1 VEVGFG
7 SGGFS
12 SVGIDSGGGF
22 SLVDR
27 VVAMVLGIT
36 IGTTVVS
43 VRVSVLG
50 CVILKVIVDD
60 PDTVVE

>member
-1 VEVGFG
+1 MDVE

-12 SVGIDSGGGF
+12 SVIVDLGGGF
-22 SLVDR
+22 SSVGR
-27 VVAMVLGIT
+27 VVATVLGTT

-43 VRVSVLG
+43 VRVSVLD
-50 CVILKVIVDD
+50 CVISKVIVDD